1 MNIQITNLHLNII
14 ENDLQRLFAP
24 FGEVRAISI
33 LRDKLNN
40 RSRGRATIDMP
51 VNRQAQNAI
60 VSLHGTILAGKL
72 INVSED
78 TSISNLY

>member
-1 MNIQITNLHLNII
+1 MNIQITNLHLNVV
-14 ENDLQRLFAP
+14 EHDLQRLFSP
-24 FGEVRAISI
+24 FGEVRSIQI

-51 VNRQAQNAI
+51 VSKQAQNAI
-60 VSLHGTILAGKL
+60 VALHGTILEGKS

-78 TSISNLY
+78 TSINN